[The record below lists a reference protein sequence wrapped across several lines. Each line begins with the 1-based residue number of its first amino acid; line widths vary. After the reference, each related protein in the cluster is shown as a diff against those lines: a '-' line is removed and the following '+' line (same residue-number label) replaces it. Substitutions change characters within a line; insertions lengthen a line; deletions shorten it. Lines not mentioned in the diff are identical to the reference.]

1 MIQTQ
6 ENGEKLHFST
16 TLGPLGQNSCHQFF
30 FSKNLASSGTTYLG
44 QLSSCIIS
52 GKTNDLILRK
62 FSDRQTEESDFIGQC
77 PTSIKHPT
85 VFSFIQK

>member
-1 MIQTQ
+1 MLDIVASFRCIQFQGKLMIQTQ

-30 FSKNLASSGTTYLG
+30 FSKNLASSGTRYLG
-44 QLSSCIIS
+44 QLSSCFIS

-62 FSDRQTEESDFIGQC
+62 FSDRHTDRGE
-77 PTSIKHPT
+77 
-85 VFSFIQK
+85 